1 MTSVHSLRR
10 TLSSDLAQAVVAL
23 VESEGLRTGDPLESV
38 KALAA
43 RFDVAVPTMREAL
56 RRLEGLGMVDFR
68 HGSGIYVGPNA
79 GRRVLANPLQSR
91 PDADQLVELLEA
103 RRQIEPSLAML
114 AAEVRDPAGIALMD
128 ETLAQAQ
135 AQIASGD
142 DRLWLTNLDFHRAVA
157 AAGGNSVLVEV
168 LDSIVLIHAEDQR
181 EILRLHGDADDDHA
195 EHAHL
200 ADCVRRGEPEAARDA
215 AYSHLDHV
223 VEVIRA
229 RRR

>member
-1 MTSVHSLRR
+1 MSSVPSLRR
-10 TLSSDLAQAVVAL
+10 NLSGDLAQAVVAL
-23 VESEGLRTGDPLESV
+23 LEQEGLRTGDALESL

-56 RRLEGLGMVDFR
+56 RRLEGLGVVDFR
-68 HGSGIYVGPNA
+68 HGSGIYVGANA
-79 GRRVLANPLQSR
+79 GRRVLANPVQSR

-114 AAEVRDPAGIALMD
+114 AAQVRDPAGIAVMD
-128 ETLAQAQ
+128 QTLSRAKD
-135 AQIASGD
+135 QIVSGD
-142 DRLWLTNLDFHRAVA
+142 EELWLTNIDFHRAVA
-157 AAGGNSVLVEV
+157 AAGGNGVLVEI

-181 EILRLHGDADDDHA
+181 EILRLHGDADDDYA
-195 EHAHL
+195 EHAHI
-200 ADCVRRGEPEAARDA
+200 AECVRRGDPLAARDA
-215 AYSHLDHV
+215 AFAHLDHV